1 MDYIRDKITRIK
13 ESSFVKIMLEYARFL
28 IIFIFVVYIVFIL
41 VIATKFPVK
50 FMSKPFTIM
59 ILVLVPILLIA
70 FIYFTSG
77 EMSLNY
83 KIIVALIVLGVVGF
97 IGYLLF
103 FFISSPKQNVM
114 TKTLSWVSILIA
126 FAIIIVGLMIYYNV
140 FVNSIK
146 KLRGW
151 SGFFANLLFYLPCLI
166 SDYFKY
172 LFSEVTNTPP
182 TVFILFI
189 LEVIL
194 LLLYIYLPIIV
205 NAIFIPSGL
214 RLLNKPSFLTPE
226 NHITESNTFLLSS
239 PLPVDRDGY
248 IKDTDIKPENIYN
261 RNFSLSMWIFVNNT
275 ILGNKQQESMI
286 FKYGSVTDFYG
297 KPCITYL
304 GDNDWRFMFTN
315 NHGYSETEDL
325 TKVALPEYIVKMASQ
340 KWHHVV
346 FSYYENKVDLYL
358 NGSLAR
364 SMDISDQL
372 PLRSDRDVIAIG
384 SNEPNDIPG
393 AICNIQYYKT
403 PLTSAQ
409 ISRIYN
415 MLFMFNPPVNNLH

>member
-1 MDYIRDKITRIK
+1 
-13 ESSFVKIMLEYARFL
+13 
-28 IIFIFVVYIVFIL
+28 
-41 VIATKFPVK
+41 
-50 FMSKPFTIM
+50 
-59 ILVLVPILLIA
+59 
-70 FIYFTSG
+70 
-77 EMSLNY
+77 
-83 KIIVALIVLGVVGF
+83 
-97 IGYLLF
+97 
-103 FFISSPKQNVM
+103 M
-114 TKTLSWVSILIA
+114 TKTLSWISIIIA
-126 FAIIIVGLMIYYNV
+126 FAIIIVGLMIYYSV

-166 SDYFKY
+166 TDYFKY
-172 LFSEVTNTPP
+172 LFVEVTNTPP

-189 LEVIL
+189 VEIIL
-194 LLLYIYLPIIV
+194 LLLYVYLPTIV
-205 NAIFIPSGL
+205 NAVFIPTGL
-214 RLLNKPSFLTPE
+214 TLLHKPTFLTPK

-239 PLPVDRDGY
+239 PLPVDIDGY
-248 IKDTDIKPENIYN
+248 IKDSRNNVKPEKIYN

-275 ILGNKQQESMI
+275 MLGNKRQESVI
-286 FKYGSVTDFYG
+286 FKYGSVNDFYG

-315 NHGYSETEDL
+315 NHGYSATEDL
-325 TKVALPEYIVKMASQ
+325 TKVALPEYIVKMPSQ

-346 FSYYENKVDLYL
+346 FSYYENKVDLYI

-372 PLRSDRDVIAIG
+372 PIRYDNDVIAIG
-384 SNEPNDIPG
+384 SDEPDDIPG

-403 PLTSAQ
+403 PLSSAQ